1 MEEEKKLYPFK
12 LVPVEETPGEI
23 WHLAD
28 LGWPDSMV
36 RNGWLSTNTL
46 SEIMEMY
53 MDRVVGEGVFAAFG
67 RQFPVSVKTLKGNSR
82 TPLLVHPD
90 DEIAAQRFDFLG
102 KAKLWYVVGARPG
115 AKLYLGFRRD
125 VDATEFYDACQ
136 QGTVEGLLRIVEP
149 QAGDHY
155 FIAPG
160 TVHAAG
166 EGVEIVEIAESS
178 PLDFRIYDW
187 GRKTGELDPFDAELT
202 LEAAFDF
209 IDFHASAAPAPV
221 SEPTAEGAVR
231 LTDNPEFI
239 ATRIDLR
246 TPLHILCE
254 QFGSFVAYLCLSG
267 EASVQV
273 PVTAA
278 NGEKTTDN
286 YVFGA
291 GETLLVPAEVE
302 DFYLVPRAEGTQLLE
317 VVVERHEV
325 PADFPEAQDEDR
337 LLN

>member
-12 LVPVEETPGEI
+12 LVPVEDSADEV

-36 RNGWLSTNTL
+36 RNGWLATNTL
-46 SEIMEMY
+46 SELMEMY
-53 MDRVVGEGVFAAFG
+53 MDRIVGEGVFAAYG
-67 RQFPVSVKTLKGNSR
+67 RQFPVLIKTLKGERR

-90 DEIAAQRFDFLG
+90 DELAAQRFDFLG
-102 KAKLWYVVGARPG
+102 KAKLWYVAAARPG
-115 AKLYLGFRRD
+115 AKLWLGFRRD
-125 VDATEFYDACQ
+125 VGASEFYDACRE
-136 QGTVEGLLRIVEP
+136 GTVGELLHELEP
-149 QAGDHY
+149 KAGDAF

-166 EGVEIVEIAESS
+166 EGLEIVEIAESS

-187 GRKTGELDPFDAELT
+187 GRPAGELDPFDAELT

-209 IDFHASAAPAPV
+209 IDFKAWKAAPAPV
-221 SEPTAEGAVR
+221 QTAPGTVR
-231 LTDNPEFI
+231 LTANPEFI
-239 ATRIDLR
+239 ASRIALDA
-246 TPLHILCE
+246 PLHILCE
-254 QFGSFVAYLCLSG
+254 QFGSFVAYFCLSG

-273 PVTAA
+273 PAVAP
-278 NGEKTTDN
+278 NGEKAMDN
-286 YVFGA
+286 YVFAA

-302 DFYLVPRAEGTQLLE
+302 DFYLVPRSEGTVLLE
-317 VVVERHEV
+317 AVVERHET
-325 PADFPEAQDEDR
+325 PLDFAEAPEDDR

>member
-12 LVPVEETPGEI
+12 LVPVEDSPDET

-28 LGWPDSMV
+28 LGFPDSMV
-36 RNGWLSTNTL
+36 RNGWLATNTL
-46 SEIMEMY
+46 SELMEMY
-53 MDRVVGEGVFAAFG
+53 MDRIVGEGVFAAYG
-67 RQFPVSVKTLKGNSR
+67 RQFPVLIKTLKGERR

-102 KAKLWYVVGARPG
+102 KAKLWYVVSARPG
-115 AKLYLGFRRD
+115 AKLWLGFRRD
-125 VDATEFYDACQ
+125 VSAEEFNRACQ
-136 QGTVEGLLRIVEP
+136 EGGVEDLLQVLEP
-149 QAGDHY
+149 PAGDHF

-166 EGVEIVEIAESS
+166 EGLVIAEIAESS

-187 GRKTGELDPFDAELT
+187 GRPAGEVDPFDAELT

-209 IDFHASAAPAPV
+209 IDFHAWKAAPVAV
-221 SEPTAEGAVR
+221 RTAEGTVR

-239 ATRIDLR
+239 ASRIALDS
-246 TPLHILCE
+246 PLHILCE

-273 PVTAA
+273 PAA
-278 NGEKTTDN
+278 APNGEKAMDN
-286 YVFGA
+286 YVFSA

-302 DFYLVPRAEGTQLLE
+302 DFYLVPRAEGTVLLE
-317 VVVERHEV
+317 AVVERHET
-325 PADFPEAQDEDR
+325 PLGFAESPEEDR
-337 LLN
+337 YLN

>member
-12 LVPVEETPGEI
+12 LVPIEDTPDQI

-28 LGWPDSMV
+28 LGYPDSMV
-36 RNGWLSTNTL
+36 RNGWLATNTL

-53 MDRVVGEGVFAAFG
+53 MDRVVGEGVFAAYG
-67 RQFPVSVKTLKGNSR
+67 RQFPVSVKTLKGISR

-102 KAKLWYVVGARPG
+102 KAKLWYVVSARPG

-125 VDATEFYDACQ
+125 VSAGEFYDACQ
-136 QGTVEGLLRIVEP
+136 EGTVEDLLKVLEP
-149 QAGDHY
+149 KAGDSF

-166 EGVEIVEIAESS
+166 EGLVIAEIAESS
-178 PLDFRIYDW
+178 PLDFRLYDW
-187 GRKTGELDPFDAELT
+187 GRDARELDPFDAELT

-209 IDFHASAAPAPV
+209 IDFRAWQPAAPVAAA
-221 SEPTAEGAVR
+221 TAEGTVR
-231 LTDNPEFI
+231 LSDNPEFI
-239 ATRIDLR
+239 ASRIALGA
-246 TPLHILCE
+246 PLHIVCE
-254 QFGSFVAYLCLSG
+254 EFGSFVAYLCLSG

-273 PVTAA
+273 GTVAP
-278 NGEKTTDN
+278 NGERMMDN

-291 GETLLVPAEVE
+291 GETLLVPAEVP
-302 DFYLVPRAEGTQLLE
+302 DFYLVPRAEGTVLLE
-317 VVVERHEV
+317 AVVERHEV
-325 PADFPEAQDEDR
+325 PGDFADTQDGDR

>member
-12 LVPVEETPGEI
+12 LIPVEDTPDET

-28 LGWPDSMV
+28 LGFPDSMV
-36 RNGWLSTNTL
+36 KNGWLATNTL

-53 MDRVVGEGVFAAFG
+53 MDRVVGEGVFAAYG
-67 RQFPVSVKTLKGNSR
+67 RQFPVLLKTLKGTRR
-82 TPLLVHPD
+82 TPLMVHPD

-102 KAKLWYVVGARPG
+102 KAKLWYVVSAQPG

-125 VDATEFYDACQ
+125 VSSEEFYRACQ
-136 QGTVEGLLRIVEP
+136 DGTVERLLRIVEP
-149 QAGDHY
+149 KAGDSF

-166 EGVEIVEIAESS
+166 EGVVVAEVAESS
-178 PLDFRIYDW
+178 PLDFRLYDW
-187 GRKTGELDPFDAELT
+187 GRKAGEIDPFDAELT

-209 IDFHASAAPAPV
+209 IDYHAWQPAAPRPAAAQG
-221 SEPTAEGAVR
+221 TVR

-239 ATRIDLR
+239 ATEIRL
-246 TPLHILCE
+246 TEPLHIYCE

-273 PVTAA
+273 PAETAG
-278 NGEKTTDN
+278 GEKKMDN
-286 YVFGA
+286 YVIGA
-291 GETLLVPAEVE
+291 GETLLVPAEVP
-302 DFYLVPRAEGTQLLE
+302 DFYLAPRAEGTLLLE
-317 VVVERHEV
+317 AVVERHEV
-325 PADFPEAQDEDR
+325 PGDFAASSDEDR